1 MAHPFTK
8 HDETAPMIACV
19 WGTALS
25 PTVAALI
32 VERQHLGHRFSL
44 APRRV
49 LHALSAFIS
58 HALEQ
63 DMSASEIAADVDRR
77 DIRDLLA
84 CAIPIVH
91 PRLFKLLDRCGEHA
105 KPLAFYKR
113 INEFLHGPASSL
125 LLESEIV
132 DEACLQIVEELVA
145 EPVLLAARRAIGRS
159 QSNLRLL
166 RSVIAFLRAT
176 GLSLDAEQ
184 LPAGSGWRSIQRRLS
199 SDLGRGVAPPLPC
212 RCPDG
217 WRQVTKLS
225 DLFKLGRDL
234 ENCVAGVGGGGE
246 HHLVNFI
253 TGEEFFLVSDSA
265 PPALTS
271 VQSAGP
277 TLWII
282 SQMAVGR
289 GRPETGLLLGE
300 LRTAMRAV
308 LTEAGHTLLEIT
320 PTSAIQSISYRAERA
335 VELGEDEDL
344 DDAA

>member
-1 MAHPFTK
+1 MAHPFDKRT
-8 HDETAPMIACV
+8 ETAPMLQAT
-19 WGTALS
+19 WGDQLA
-25 PTVAALI
+25 PIVAALV
-32 VERQHLGHRFSL
+32 VERQHLGHRLVL
-44 APRRV
+44 ANRRV
-49 LHALSAFIS
+49 IHTLAAFILHALDEGTSTS
-58 HALEQ
+58 K
-63 DMSASEIAADVDRR
+63 IAADVDKI

-91 PRLFKLLDRCGEHA
+91 PRMFKLLDRCGEQA

-113 INEFLHGPASSL
+113 INEVLDGPASSL

-176 GLSLDAEQ
+176 GLSLDVEQ
-184 LPAGSGWRSIQRRLS
+184 LPAESGWRSIQRRLS

-234 ENCVAGVGGGGE
+234 KNCVARVGGGGE

-253 TGEEFFLVSDSA
+253 TGEEFFLVSASA
-265 PPALTS
+265 PAALVS

-282 SQMAVGR
+282 AQMAVGR
-289 GRPETGLLLGE
+289 GRPASGPLLDE
-300 LRTAMRAV
+300 LRITLREV

-320 PTSAIQSISYRAERA
+320 PTSAIQSISYRSDRA
-335 VELGEDEDL
+335 VELGEEDDL
-344 DDAA
+344 DEAA